1 MTGEVERSEKSLKVL
16 NKRLMQMENGKDFD
30 DNKNMC
36 LGEMWLDWVYVSC
49 IYFYVNFLDFVFM
62 CKLIGT

>member
-1 MTGEVERSEKSLKVL
+1 
-16 NKRLMQMENGKDFD
+16 MENGKDFD

>member
-1 MTGEVERSEKSLKVL
+1 
-16 NKRLMQMENGKDFD
+16 MENGKDFD

-36 LGEMWLDWVYVSC
+36 LREMWLDWTYVSR

-62 CKLIGT
+62 